1 MEALTIQWMRP
12 RPDLHC
18 RHCRDLNRSLL
29 ALSRRLV
36 SIVANNSAARRGLTI
51 PLNGGIAATKVILRD
66 SVYFIYTLRLGGD
79 VQPSRIIMLIF
90 LIDGAGSNST
100 RLRSSSA
107 ACVFSRER
115 ERFVFEKWKNGRAK
129 F

>member
-1 MEALTIQWMRP
+1 M
-12 RPDLHC
+12 
-18 RHCRDLNRSLL
+18 
-29 ALSRRLV
+29 
-36 SIVANNSAARRGLTI
+36 ANNSAARRGLTI

-66 SVYFIYTLRLGGD
+66 SVYFIYTFRLGGD